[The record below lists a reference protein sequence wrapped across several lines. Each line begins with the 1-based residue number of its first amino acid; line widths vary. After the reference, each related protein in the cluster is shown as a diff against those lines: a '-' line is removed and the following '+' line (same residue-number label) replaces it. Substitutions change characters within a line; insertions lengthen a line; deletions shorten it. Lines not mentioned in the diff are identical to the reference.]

1 MTLNKLMVI
10 NFLLV
15 SLVFTP
21 ILADFQLG
29 DSTLP
34 VDEEG
39 FIEYDFE
46 DKIASALSKVKVN
59 VVEIYRFY
67 DIFNGLGVKITV
79 SELNSTS
86 NKYETMFVD
95 NIQYQNVTCLL
106 YNKTHQFFR
115 YGDNMSN
122 LLLNGYGGYY
132 IIPKNPVNVNIVKGF
147 IEAYTVWSAN
157 VNDNT
162 ITIDIA
168 NIQAIL
174 TYNENGILVKEEL
187 KNNNEIIA
195 TLTLIEL
202 DEGDDLVLFITLI
215 VIFAGCSSRT
225 LRITSISASLNSN
238 VALASLSVDCKSM
251 FLSFNCFVMLF
262 ITLTLNFAGCSSKD
276 FKIIS
281 T

>member
-1 MTLNKLMVI
+1 MTLKNLMVI
-10 NFLLV
+10 NILLV
-15 SLVFTP
+15 SLIFTP

-46 DKIASALSKVKVN
+46 DTLASALSKVKVN

-67 DIFNGLGVKITV
+67 DIFNGLGVKVTV

-86 NKYETMFVD
+86 NKYETLFVD

-122 LLLNGYGGYY
+122 LLLNGYGGYF
-132 IIPKNPVNVNIVKGF
+132 IIPNDPVDVNIVKGF

-157 VNDNT
+157 VNGNI

-168 NIQAIL
+168 
-174 TYNENGILVKEEL
+174 
-187 KNNNEIIA
+187 
-195 TLTLIEL
+195 
-202 DEGDDLVLFITLI
+202 
-215 VIFAGCSSRT
+215 
-225 LRITSISASLNSN
+225 
-238 VALASLSVDCKSM
+238 
-251 FLSFNCFVMLF
+251 
-262 ITLTLNFAGCSSKD
+262 
-276 FKIIS
+276 
-281 T
+281 